1 MSENKVI
8 IPTKEEVIALLTV
21 AKNDK
26 IIRMQTV
33 SELLGMKWVDSLI
46 PKIKGEPEWG
56 YEGLREFFVN
66 HSIDGSCTFGEALEK
81 LTT

>member
-8 IPTKEEVIALLTV
+8 LPTKEEVITLLTI

-26 IIRMQTV
+26 INHMQTV

-66 HSIDGSCTFGEALEK
+66 HSIDGSCTFREALEK

>member
-26 IIRMQTV
+26 IIRIQTV
-33 SELLGMKWVDSLI
+33 SELLGMKWLDSFI

-56 YEGLREFFVN
+56 YEGLRKFFVN
-66 HSIDGSCTFGEALEK
+66 HSIDSSCTFGEALEK

>member
-26 IIRMQTV
+26 IIRIQTV
-33 SELLGMKWVDSLI
+33 SELLGMKWLDSFI

-56 YEGLREFFVN
+56 CEGLRKFFVN

>member
-8 IPTKEEVIALLTV
+8 IPTKEEVVTLLHI

-26 IIRMQTV
+26 IIHMNTV
-33 SELLGMKWVDSLI
+33 NELLGMKWVDSLM

-56 YEGLREFFVN
+56 YEGLR
-66 HSIDGSCTFGEALEK
+66 
-81 LTT
+81 